1 MEKTLYV
8 VSYTSYYQEICNN
21 VIVFETKEDAI
32 QSANSYIKDDVN
44 TEVSKDCITTQNFS
58 NYNGGYKEINVKDP
72 FRECEFQVSIT
83 ECRI

>member
-1 MEKTLYV
+1 MWYLTQVIIK
-8 VSYTSYYQEICNN
+8 I
-21 VIVFETKEDAI
+21 IVFETKEDAI

-44 TEVSKDCITTQNFS
+44 TEVSKDCMTTQNFS

-72 FRECEFQVSIT
+72 FKGYEFQVSIT